1 MAPLTVSFSGGNST
15 DSDGTISSYAWTLAP
30 GANASGMSSSY
41 TYSTAG
47 TYVVG
52 LTALVVS
59 TVGRAWMLAALGMLV
74 VFAAVVHAWW
84 LPKHGVDGWTAEPR
98 ERYYALL
105 GLGPDGRPRRT

>member
-1 MAPLTVSFSGGNST
+1 MWRTDTPWFDVALVAAIFAFGNVCFGHFEAHKPRWRRALKVALMLALTV
-15 DSDGTISSYAWTLAP
+15 
-30 GANASGMSSSY
+30 
-41 TYSTAG
+41 
-47 TYVVG
+47 
-52 LTALVVS
+52 LVVS

-74 VFAAVVHAWW
+74 GFAAVVHAWW